1 MVMDFV
7 SESVYNFIDLELSGS
22 DESNISAKLSEALTS
37 LRQPIVN
44 Q

>member
-1 MVMDFV
+1 MDFV
-7 SESVYNFIDLELSGS
+7 SESVYNFIDFELSGS
-22 DESNISAKLSEALTS
+22 DESNISAKLNETLTS